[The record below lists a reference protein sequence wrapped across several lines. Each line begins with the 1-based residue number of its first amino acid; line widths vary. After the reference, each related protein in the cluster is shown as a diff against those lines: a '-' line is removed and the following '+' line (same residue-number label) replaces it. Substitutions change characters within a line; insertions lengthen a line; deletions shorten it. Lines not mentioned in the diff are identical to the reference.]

1 MKLSVWL
8 QVLKSHG
15 LISNDKKA
23 DRMMQKQLDF
33 DQSRSIAM
41 EALHRLVDEMEHNEQ
56 PGKYFSQMSSLPMNV
71 IALSVQMK
79 RDGEAFWSE
88 YQTALLRWPQI
99 IRFEVGLSKV
109 AYALSNVNINT
120 VVSRP
125 VIDLVLQNGVSLI
138 RKMNDIDL

>member
-1 MKLSVWL
+1 
-8 QVLKSHG
+8 
-15 LISNDKKA
+15 
-23 DRMMQKQLDF
+23 
-33 DQSRSIAM
+33 
-41 EALHRLVDEMEHNEQ
+41 
-56 PGKYFSQMSSLPMNV
+56 
-71 IALSVQMK
+71 MK

-125 VIDLVLQNGVSLI
+125 VIDLVLKNGVSLI